1 MMNRTDQVSTR
12 WIQLAIGIVCMIMI
26 ANLQYGW
33 TLFVQPIKKAHDG
46 WSLTDIQ
53 FAFSLF
59 VALETWLSPLE
70 GWLVDNLG
78 PRRGPKLMVLGGG
91 VLIALA

>member
-1 MMNRTDQVSTR
+1 MNATDQASTR
-12 WIQLAIGIVCMIMI
+12 WVQLAIGIVCMIMI

-33 TLFVQPIKKAHDG
+33 TLFVRPINEAHG

-59 VALETWLSPLE
+59 VALETWLSPIE
-70 GWLVDNLG
+70 GWIVDSLG
-78 PRRGPKLMVLGGG
+78 PRRGPKVMIVAGG
-91 VLIALA
+91 VLIALAW